1 MFADVMHP
9 PSTAR
14 GAFRLLFAGQPISA
28 LGDRLVPVSLAF
40 AMLDVTGSVTDLG
53 SGGRALFA
61 LPAAHAPQ
69 PN

>member
-1 MFADVMHP
+1 MFADVMHLR
-9 PSTAR
+9 TLR
-14 GAFRLLFAGQPISA
+14 GGAFRLLFAGQAISA

-40 AMLDVTGSVTDLG
+40 AVLDATGSVTDLG

-61 LPAAHAPQ
+61 LLAAHAPQ